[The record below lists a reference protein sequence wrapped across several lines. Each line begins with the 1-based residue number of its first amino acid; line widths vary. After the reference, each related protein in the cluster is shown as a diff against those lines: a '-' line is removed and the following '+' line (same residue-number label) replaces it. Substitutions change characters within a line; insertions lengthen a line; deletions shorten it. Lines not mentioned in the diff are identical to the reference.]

1 MTNKITGERP
11 QPVIEDEQVDLSNNP
26 QALELCEEVK
36 RLTAEAR
43 EALLMQ
49 ALMVSREHCN
59 DLVLRLN
66 VRVEE
71 LTRQVKNVEWQNE
84 LLERNLNDDL
94 KKFTKDVKESNEK
107 LSKNLNQTLDKIM
120 TTVTGIERQVNT
132 ATEKATDSA
141 TKTLNERVNQAAD
154 DAVFKMNQQAQS
166 LTQKV
171 REAEKEI
178 EKAKDEIAFESGFR
192 KFFFWA
198 TPVLLLAQAVVS
210 VLLLLT

>member
-1 MTNKITGERP
+1 MENRITGRSP
-11 QPVIEDEQVDLSNNP
+11 DPITDEEVDLSDNLP
-26 QALELCEEVK
+26 AQELCEEVK
-36 RLTAEAR
+36 QVTAQAR
-43 EALLMQ
+43 EGLLMQ
-49 ALMVSREHCN
+49 ALSVSNEKCN
-59 DLVLRLN
+59 DLILTQN
-66 VRVEE
+66 VRIAE

-192 KFFFWA
+192 KFFSGQRPCFC
-198 TPVLLLAQAVVS
+198 LHRR
-210 VLLLLT
+210 

>member
-1 MTNKITGERP
+1 MENRITGRSP
-11 QPVIEDEQVDLSNNP
+11 DPITDEEVDLSDNLP
-26 QALELCEEVK
+26 AQELCEEVK
-36 RLTAEAR
+36 QVTAQAR
-43 EALLMQ
+43 EGLLMQ
-49 ALMVSREHCN
+49 ANEKCN
-59 DLVLRLN
+59 DLILTQN
-66 VRVEE
+66 VRIAE

-171 REAEKEI
+171 REAKKEI

-198 TPVLLLAQAVVS
+198 TPVLLLVQSVIF
-210 VLLLLT
+210 VLLLLK

>member
-1 MTNKITGERP
+1 MINKITGRSP
-11 QPVIEDEQVDLSNNP
+11 DPITDEEVDLSDNLP
-26 QALELCEEVK
+26 AQALCEEVK
-36 RLTAEAR
+36 QVTAHAR
-43 EALLMQ
+43 EGLLMQ
-49 ALMVSREHCN
+49 ALSVSNEKCN
-59 DLVLRLN
+59 NLILTQN
-66 VRVEE
+66 VRIAE

-107 LSKNLNQTLDKIM
+107 LSRDLNQTLEKIT
-120 TTVTGIERQVNT
+120 TTVSGIEYQVNT

-141 TKTLNERVNQAAD
+141 TKTLNERVNKAAD
-154 DAVFKMNQQAQS
+154 SAVKRMDEQANS

-171 REAEKEI
+171 KEAEKEI

-198 TPVLLLAQAVVS
+198 TPVLLLVQSVIS
-210 VLLLLT
+210 VLLLLK

>member
-1 MTNKITGERP
+1 MENRITGRSPDPITDAE
-11 QPVIEDEQVDLSNNP
+11 DLSDNLP
-26 QALELCEEVK
+26 AQALCEEVK
-36 RLTAEAR
+36 QVTAQAR
-43 EALLMQ
+43 EGLLMQ
-49 ALMVSREHCN
+49 ALSVSNEKCN
-59 DLVLRLN
+59 DLILTQN
-66 VRVEE
+66 VRIAE

-84 LLERNLNDDL
+84 LLERKLKDDVEKL
-94 KKFTKDVKESNEK
+94 SKDVKESNRQ
-107 LSKNLNQTLDKIM
+107 LLNNLNGTLQKIT
-120 TTVTGIERQVNT
+120 TTVSGIEQQVNT
-132 ATEKATDSA
+132 ATERATDSA
-141 TKTLNERVNQAAD
+141 TKTLNERVNKAAD

-171 REAEKEI
+171 RETEKEI

>member
-1 MTNKITGERP
+1 MENRITGRSP
-11 QPVIEDEQVDLSNNP
+11 DPLTDDEVDLTDNLP
-26 QALELCEEVK
+26 AQALCEEVK
-36 RLTAEAR
+36 QVTAQAR
-43 EALLMQ
+43 EGLLMQ
-49 ALMVSREHCN
+49 ALSVSNEKCN
-59 DLVLRLN
+59 DLILTQN
-66 VRVEE
+66 VRIAE

-107 LSKNLNQTLDKIM
+107 LSRDLNQTLGRIM
-120 TTVTGIERQVNT
+120 TTVSGIERQVNT
-132 ATEKATDSA
+132 ATERATDSA
-141 TKTLNERVNQAAD
+141 TKTLNDRVNKAAD

-171 REAEKEI
+171 KEAEKEI

-198 TPVLLLAQAVVS
+198 TPVLLLVQS
-210 VLLLLT
+210 VIFILLLLK